1 MTKNLLFKA
10 VSTLQLVMFILL
22 PTIMF
27 APPIP
32 PNPGGSTPVSPIDNG
47 ILLLLIAGVTYGI
60 MRVIKARKQLA

>member
-1 MTKNLLFKA
+1 MTKNSLFKA
-10 VSTLQLVMFILL
+10 VSALQLVMFILL

-32 PNPGGSTPVSPIDNG
+32 PNPGGSTPVTPIDNG
-47 ILLLLIAGVTYGI
+47 ILLLLIAGLTYGV

>member
-1 MTKNLLFKA
+1 MNKNLLFKA

-32 PNPGGSTPVSPIDNG
+32 PNPGGSTPVTPIDNG
-47 ILLLLIAGVTYGI
+47 ILLLLIAGLSYGVI
-60 MRVIKARKQLA
+60 RVLKTRKQLA